1 MVIVDPPL
9 LRCQWWL
16 TLRLLQAFQYGRW
29 VTFQQWV
36 ATLITER
43 FGTQTALANA
53 IGLQLTPFTRGVA
66 VGTFN
71 VMNLLRLARAAE
83 ASPSMV
89 LRLAGKGQEADL
101 IEELYGSGR
110 DALTASQREVVA
122 LWDQI
127 TEERRAPL
135 LFTMRVY
142 AAAAE
147 GGARPGGGREESPL
161 RRAARRTTTPR
172 APRGRR
178 PTGAPRRDD

>member
-1 MVIVDPPL
+1 MIVDPPL

-29 VTFQQWV
+29 VTFQQWE

-110 DALTASQREVVA
+110 DALNRLAARGRGVVGS
-122 LWDQI
+122 DH
-127 TEERRAPL
+127 
-135 LFTMRVY
+135 
-142 AAAAE
+142 
-147 GGARPGGGREESPL
+147 GGAAGAAPVHDARLRSRRRRRRSSRWRP
-161 RRAARRTTTPR
+161 
-172 APRGRR
+172 
-178 PTGAPRRDD
+178 